1 MAVAGRRL
9 GPHSNRERKSQM
21 PHRAPGGSARLME
34 WEGFGDLESSKIRV
48 HLLSQNLN
56 WPL

>member
-1 MAVAGRRL
+1 MAGRRL